1 LKKGGNRMPTV
12 GVFNKEGNKVS
23 EMELSE
29 SIFAVEVNEYALH
42 QVVVALLANK
52 RQGTQSTK
60 TRSEVRG
67 GGAKPWRQ
75 KGTGRARQ
83 GSIRA
88 PQWIKGGIVF
98 APKPRDYRVSVPKSM
113 RKVAMK
119 SALTSKVQEN
129 QMIILE
135 SLNFE
140 APKTKNIIQMLKAL
154 EANKALIITA
164 ESNEVVYKSARNIQG
179 INIIPANNINVYD
192 LLKYEKLIITKDA
205 VSKIE
210 EVYA

>member
-1 LKKGGNRMPTV
+1 MPTV
-12 GVFNKEGNKVS
+12 GVFNKEGNKVAD
-23 EMELSE
+23 MELNE
-29 SIFAVEVNEYALH
+29 SIFAAEINEYALH

-52 RQGTQSTK
+52 RQGTQSAK
-60 TRSEVRG
+60 TRTEVRG
-67 GGAKPWRQ
+67 GGIKPWRQ

-98 APKPRDYRVSVPKSM
+98 APKPRDYRISVPKSM
-113 RKVAMK
+113 RRVAMK
-119 SALTSKVQEN
+119 SALTSKVKEN
-129 QMIILE
+129 QMIVLE
-135 SLNFE
+135 SLDFE
-140 APKTKNIIQMLKAL
+140 TPKTKNVIEMLKAL

-164 ESNEVVYKSARNIQG
+164 ESNEAVYKSARNIQG
-179 INIIPANNINVYD
+179 VNVIPANNINVYD
-192 LLKYEKLIITKDA
+192 LLKYEKLIITKEA

>member
-1 LKKGGNRMPTV
+1 MPTV

-23 EMELSE
+23 DMELSE
-29 SIFAVEVNEYALH
+29 SVFAVEVNEYALH

-129 QMIILE
+129 QMIILD

-140 APKTKNIIQMLKAL
+140 APKTKNIVEMLKAL

-179 INIIPANNINVYD
+179 ISIIPANNINVYD
-192 LLKYEKLIITKDA
+192 LLKYEKLIITKEA

>member
-1 LKKGGNRMPTV
+1 MPKV
-12 GVFNKEGNKVS
+12 GLFNKEGQQVGDIQLNEQV
-23 EMELSE
+23 
-29 SIFAVEVNEYALH
+29 FGVEVNKYALH
-42 QVVVALLANK
+42 QVVVAQLANK
-52 RQGTQSTK
+52 RQGTQSAK

-67 GGAKPWRQ
+67 GGIKPWRQ

-113 RKVAMK
+113 RRVAMK

-129 QMIILE
+129 QMVVLE
-135 SLNFE
+135 ELSLE
-140 APKTKNIIQMLKAL
+140 TPKTKNMVEVLKAFD
-154 EANKALIITA
+154 AKKTLIVTG
-164 ESNEVVYKSARNIQG
+164 ESNEVLYKSARNIADVQ
-179 INIIPANNINVYD
+179 IMPVNNINVYD
-192 LLKYEKLIITKDA
+192 LLKFDKVIMTKDA

>member
-1 LKKGGNRMPTV
+1 MPTV
-12 GVFNKEGNKVS
+12 GVFNKEGNKVAD
-23 EMELSE
+23 MELNE
-29 SIFAVEVNEYALH
+29 SVFAVEVNEYALH

-67 GGAKPWRQ
+67 GGIKPWRQ

-119 SALTSKVQEN
+119 SALTSKVQDN
-129 QMIILE
+129 QMIVLD

-140 APKTKNIIQMLKAL
+140 APKTKNMVEMLKAL

-179 INIIPANNINVYD
+179 ISVIPANNINVYD